1 MAGLPKWGRKERKT
15 TKNKNK
21 FESKD
26 NEKVRGQRRSHRATT
41 KSKDNDPVSKVQQR
55 QKTKQNKVTRQTQ
68 GQTKMTKTK
77 SNDKKR
83 GLTTNRNPKTK
94 QRFNDQGDIKAEH
107 EHTDKGLKHKWVEHK
122 SRKQNF

>member
-1 MAGLPKWGRKERKT
+1 MNNTHGLPKWGRKERKT

-41 KSKDNDPVSKVQQR
+41 KSKDNDTVSKVQQR
-55 QKTKQNKVTRQTQ
+55 QKTKQNKVTRQTRSQDKQ
-68 GQTKMTKTK
+68 GQKKMTKTK

-83 GLTTNRNPKTK
+83 GPTTNRNPKTK
-94 QRFNDQGDIKAEH
+94 
-107 EHTDKGLKHKWVEHK
+107 
-122 SRKQNF
+122 